1 MTKTILTQLPRRPDT
16 RIDWK
21 AFFSAVKVG
30 DTFILPNQ
38 LVRSIATSARMSAVS
53 TRQSDNGDGTF
64 TLTII
69 EANQRE
75 REWLLADFAKL
86 NHSQLKALHE
96 AAQKAGLFA

>member
-1 MTKTILTQLPRRPDT
+1 LE
-16 RIDWK
+16 
-21 AFFSAVKVG
+21 
-30 DTFILPNQ
+30 
-38 LVRSIATSARMSAVS
+38 
-53 TRQSDNGDGTF
+53 GDGTF

-75 REWLLADFAKL
+75 REWLLAAFAKL